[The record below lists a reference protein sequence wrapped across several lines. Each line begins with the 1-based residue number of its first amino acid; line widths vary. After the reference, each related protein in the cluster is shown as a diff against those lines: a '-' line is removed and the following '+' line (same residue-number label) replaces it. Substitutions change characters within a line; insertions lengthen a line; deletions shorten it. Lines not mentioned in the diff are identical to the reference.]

1 MRGLGDAGF
10 EGEYGKMNTDYDLV
24 VIGGGPAGMTAAQ
37 YGARANLRTLVIEEM
52 AAGGAVLTI
61 TDMENYPGFPEP
73 VNGYE
78 FSEKM
83 RAQTVNFGAEF
94 KSATASSIT
103 KNGDVFTVETNDGTF
118 TAWSAV
124 LSTGAKHKHLGA
136 PGEEEFA
143 GRGVSYCATCD
154 GPFFKDKKMLVVG
167 GGDSA
172 CDEASYLANLT
183 DRVVMI
189 HRRGRFRAQSA
200 LADRVHKNPHID
212 VRLNHTLE
220 RIEGDSKV
228 QKVLLKRTDT
238 GETYQEEMDAV
249 FVFIGSD
256 PQTSLV
262 PDLEKDEAGY
272 IKTDQSMESST
283 SGLYVVGDVRS
294 TPFRQVVVA
303 CGEGAIAAHAA
314 AARIDELKGEAYA
327 GLRSA

>member
-1 MRGLGDAGF
+1 
-10 EGEYGKMNTDYDLV
+10 MNIDYDLV

-83 RAQTVNFGAEF
+83 RKQTENFGAEF
-94 KSATASSIT
+94 KSATADEIS
-103 KNGDVFTVETNDGTF
+103 KNGDVFTVKTNDGTV
-118 TAWSAV
+118 TAWSVV

-136 PGEEEFA
+136 PGEAELA

-154 GPFFKDKKMLVVG
+154 GPFFKDQRMLVVG

-172 CDEASYLANLT
+172 CDEASFLANLT
-183 DRVVMI
+183 DKVVMI
-189 HRRGRFRAQSA
+189 HRRDRFRAQSA
-200 LADRVHKNPHID
+200 LAERVHKNPHID

-228 QKVLLKRTDT
+228 QGVVLKRTDT
-238 GETYQEEMDAV
+238 GETYREEVDAV
-249 FVFIGSD
+249 FVFIGSV
-256 PQTSLV
+256 PQTALV

-283 SGLYVVGDVRS
+283 GGLYAVGDVRS

-303 CGEGAIAAHAA
+303 CGEGAIAAHTA
-314 AARIDELKGEAYA
+314 AARIDEIKGEAYA
-327 GLRSA
+327 GLQSA